1 MRRAK
6 SPSAH
11 EPPPKATAESDAS
24 DSAESRPT
32 KGAADEPVSSRSDQ
46 QPEAA
51 ATTPTGS
58 TSKHDVPSIRSG
70 ASRAGA
76 GAANS
81 PDDNGVAA
89 ANNEKP
95 GSTRQNS
102 ASGSAEWSPDRR
114 STPASTTS
122 NDGTAKRFAVK
133 GALRYF
139 ISFLPYIGYHH
150 VLMMLLGVVVIT
162 LPLVLAGCTSAGP
175 MQAFRLVSISYAT
188 EAPSPKEAMLNATLG
203 SSMLDLSMNETEG
216 TPLVREVQVGYFSI
230 CVRLESEDWQCG
242 INGAAVPGRPNIS
255 DALGVV
261 DMGHLFRTKTVS
273 PALFIIVILLCAAT
287 MIALSTFPGWHE
299 EEDTEGSLREIKPFP
314 SRAVSTLALLSSL
327 LATAV
332 AYVAALWQHTS
343 CAATGTLF
351 ESLRYGAVEVHIG
364 AGAAALGWISV
375 FVCAVCGVGMIVM
388 ILSIR
393 IVANL

>member
-24 DSAESRPT
+24 DSAKSQPT

-58 TSKHDVPSIRSG
+58 TSKHDVPSILSG

-133 GALRYF
+133 GK
-139 ISFLPYIGYHH
+139 
-150 VLMMLLGVVVIT
+150 
-162 LPLVLAGCTSAGP
+162 PL
-175 MQAFRLVSISYAT
+175 QA
-188 EAPSPKEAMLNATLG
+188 
-203 SSMLDLSMNETEG
+203 
-216 TPLVREVQVGYFSI
+216 
-230 CVRLESEDWQCG
+230 
-242 INGAAVPGRPNIS
+242 S
-255 DALGVV
+255 D
-261 DMGHLFRTKTVS
+261 S
-273 PALFIIVILLCAAT
+273 
-287 MIALSTFPGWHE
+287 
-299 EEDTEGSLREIKPFP
+299 KPQ
-314 SRAVSTLALLSSL
+314 L
-327 LATAV
+327 
-332 AYVAALWQHTS
+332 
-343 CAATGTLF
+343 
-351 ESLRYGAVEVHIG
+351 
-364 AGAAALGWISV
+364 
-375 FVCAVCGVGMIVM
+375 
-388 ILSIR
+388 
-393 IVANL
+393 ANLAAPQGRCVISLVFCLILVTITS